1 MRTEGI
7 TTESGLRFQITD
19 PNHSGALNVQTENFV
34 GSRPWTSV
42 DTDFTTGPATYFLL
56 VRLFRDPSR
65 LFENKL
71 EGTVWI
77 ADVSLVAS
85 SAPAAQAPR

>member
-1 MRTEGI
+1 VIM
-7 TTESGLRFQITD
+7 
-19 PNHSGALNVQTENFV
+19 ENFM
-34 GSRPWTSV
+34 GSRPWTGV
-42 DTDFTTGPATYFLL
+42 DADLATGPTTHFLL

-77 ADVSLVAS
+77 ADISLAAS
-85 SAPAAQAPR
+85 GAPAAHTPR